1 MQDLKAIYARP
12 PQSSALDGPLLKA
25 AVPPTS
31 LNQCRFR
38 ESHDDLH
45 MTEFEA
51 ISLKKWAFKSREAL
65 IQSLHAVGDGSMM
78 GERMVRQE
86 AANHIRCQLGLA
98 MWYIID
104 WPSPPR

>member
-12 PQSSALDGPLLKA
+12 PQGSALDRPLLKA

-38 ESHDDLH
+38 ESHDDVR
-45 MTEFEA
+45 MTELEA
-51 ISLKKWAFKSREAL
+51 ISWKKSVSKSREAL

-86 AANHIRCQLGLA
+86 AANHIRCQFGLA
-98 MWYIID
+98 M
-104 WPSPPR
+104 